1 MSSSSDV
8 KSSGIVDKFLWL
20 VVVALVA
27 VGVVGNSYY
36 ADQSMLYRVLGLVAL
51 GVVALIIA
59 AQTIKG
65 KSFIALLKDARME
78 IRKVVWPTRQEL
90 VQTTFMVVVFVLI
103 VAFLL
108 WVIDSLIS
116 WLVSGFI
123 G

>member
-1 MSSSSDV
+1 MASSSDV
-8 KSSGIVDKFLWL
+8 NSAGLVDKFLWL

-51 GVVALIIA
+51 GVIALIIA
-59 AQTIKG
+59 AQTVKG
-65 KSFIALLKDARME
+65 KSFTALLKDARME